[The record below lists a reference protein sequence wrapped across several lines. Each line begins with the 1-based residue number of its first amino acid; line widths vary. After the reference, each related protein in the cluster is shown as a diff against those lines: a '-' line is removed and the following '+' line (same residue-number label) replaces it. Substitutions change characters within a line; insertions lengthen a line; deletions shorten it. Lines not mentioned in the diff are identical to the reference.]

1 MKRLQVVGFLRR
13 SVREAKGG
21 LMAAIF
27 CLVPIC
33 ASAQEAQPAA
43 AVQDLGKSESDARN
57 EVVDKTVCP
66 LIDDGKKLFADGKY
80 AEAKVSYSKA
90 LDTLETLG
98 SGSYVSAKKAELKT
112 LLLKN
117 SVKWANSEMAKARA
131 KYVEGLTLKDPK
143 EAQFK
148 YNEAV
153 AIAQGVDKINPDMKD
168 AADAL
173 IKDCKKMSDA
183 SGYKEATDINN
194 IDPQNAIRKDEINVL
209 LKQSEILYKNKQYSK
224 VRDNMEKV
232 LIKDPYNEQAIFM
245 LDKVYKKL
253 YKVAEARRENEVI
266 ERLAEVEWKWN
277 QAVLPTEAV
286 APKDQGPQEKK
297 NSKSG
302 LYDKLQKLVFD
313 DIEFEDA
320 TISSVISYLS
330 ARSKQVDPD
339 NIGINLVLQMTPE
352 EAAKVPKVN
361 MSFERI
367 PMSEAIRYL
376 CQNSGLKYRVEEKA
390 ILIGTKSI
398 DDMDIRFFQVRAA
411 LVSTLSGGTSDTEE
425 AGAGA
430 GAGKDAGAGGND
442 LVKKA
447 FGDNAKSTD
456 TFKTEGAGG
465 QATTKIVNTATSEA
479 LMKYFNDRGVPFE
492 EGSAIAY
499 DKRAGK
505 LIVKNTPEN
514 LRKLESLLRDLD
526 IQTPLVLI
534 EAKIMEIAQN
544 DLEELGFDW
553 VLNQN
558 NSPST
563 YRVAKTEQILRNY
576 YSADQINYSGPSG
589 TSTNPTDHTNNYT
602 LVNNIRVLPNVI
614 KGFDVNLTV
623 DAIQESGRSEILSS
637 PKVIATSGTTA
648 VIRMV
653 TEMYFPQSWT
663 DPDVSIG
670 NNTFQYTP
678 SYPEFGDPTDVGIRF
693 EVTPTVS
700 PNNYTIS
707 LHLNPQVVS
716 LSSWTLY
723 GYTIEIDYG
732 TTPVVQMDANIKMPE
747 LSRRDLNTNIK
758 VYDGETVVLGGMLQ
772 DKSYQRDDKWP
783 GLGEIPLVGRF
794 FSSQMNLNKKTNL
807 LIFVTSRL
815 MSCDGVPVRSNAANG
830 MFEFNR

>member
-27 CLVPIC
+27 CLAPIC

-43 AVQDLGKSESDARN
+43 EASGQASVQDQAKAESEVRS
-57 EVVDKTVCP
+57 EVVDKTVVP
-66 LIDDGKKLFADGKY
+66 LLDEGKALSGDGKY
-80 AEAKVSYSKA
+80 AEAKACYMKAMAA
-90 LDTLETLG
+90 LDSLG
-98 SGSYVSAKKAELKT
+98 SGSYVVSKRELAKS

-117 SVKWANSEMAKARA
+117 GIKWGNSEMARARA
-131 KYVEGLTLKDPK
+131 KYVEGLASSDLKLA
-143 EAQFK
+143 EAK
-148 YNEAV
+148 YSEAL
-153 AIAQGVDKINPDMKD
+153 AIAQGIERINPAMKES
-168 AADAL
+168 ADAF
-173 IKDCKKMSDA
+173 ISDCKKMGDA
-183 SGYKEATDINN
+183 NNFKQATSLEN
-194 IDPQNAIRKDEINVL
+194 IDPQNASRKDEINVL
-209 LKQSEILYKNKQYSK
+209 LKQSEILYANKQYSK
-224 VRDNMEKV
+224 VRDNMEKI

-266 ERLAEVEWKWN
+266 ERMAEIEWKWN
-277 QAVLPTEAV
+277 QAVLPTENV
-286 APKDQGPQEKK
+286 LPKDQGPKEKK

-302 LYDKLQKLVFD
+302 LYDKLQKLIFD
-313 DIEFEDA
+313 DIEFEEA

-330 ARSKQVDPD
+330 ARSKQVDSEGL
-339 NIGINLVLQMTPE
+339 GINLVLQMTPD

-376 CQNSGLKYRVEEKA
+376 CQSSGLKYRVEDKA

-411 LVSTLSGGTSDTEE
+411 LVSTISNGTSDTEE
-425 AGAGA
+425 APAAAEGS
-430 GAGKDAGAGGND
+430 D

-447 FGDNAKSTD
+447 FGDGGSEN
-456 TFKTEGAGG
+456 TFKAGG
-465 QATTKIVNTATSEA
+465 EAGKAATKMMNSATSEA
-479 LMKYFNDRGVPFE
+479 LTKFFNDRGVPFE

-534 EAKIMEIAQN
+534 ESKIMEISQN

-553 VLNQN
+553 VLSQN
-558 NSPST
+558 SMNKSYYVPPT
-563 YRVAKTEQILRNY
+563 DQILRNY
-576 YSADQINYSGPSG
+576 ASNSNKNASGVGGSHSDNYAMIN
-589 TSTNPTDHTNNYT
+589 N
-602 LVNNIRVLPNVI
+602 LKILPNTI
-614 KGFDVNLTV
+614 NGFDVNLTI
-623 DAIQESGRSEILSS
+623 DAIQQTDRSEVLSS

-648 VIRMV
+648 IIRMV

-707 LHLNPQVVS
+707 LHLNPQIVS
-716 LSSWTLY
+716 LSGWTQY
-723 GYTIEIDYG
+723 PYRI
-732 TTPVVQMDANIKMPE
+732 VVRSTAAARNMSASLNVKMPE

-758 VYDGETVVLGGMLQ
+758 VYDGETVVLGGMLK
-772 DKSYQRDDKWP
+772 DSSYQRDDKWP
-783 GLGEIPLVGRF
+783 GLGEVPLVGRLF
-794 FSSQMNLNKKTNL
+794 ASQMSQAQKRNL

-815 MSCDGVPVRSNAANG
+815 MSCDGVPVRTNSANG